1 MNAVPQTPHAQ
12 HGEEPVLIA
21 DQLTKHYQ
29 VKRGMF
35 GQGTVKAL
43 NGVSFSLTRGK
54 TLAVVGESGCGKSTL
69 ARQLTMIE
77 PPTSGRLVLEG
88 YDVAGGSKERI
99 AALRRSVQMV
109 FQNPFASLNPRKTV
123 EQTLGEPLAI
133 NTALSATERAERIA
147 QIMRTV
153 GLRPEHAKR
162 YPHMFSGGQRQR
174 VAIARAMI
182 LDPQIVVADEP
193 VSALDV
199 SIQAQILNL
208 FMDLQDQFKTS
219 YVFISHNLSVVEHV
233 ADDVMVMYF
242 GSVAELGDKK
252 TVFARPRHPY
262 TRSLMSATPAI
273 FESDRR
279 IQIKLQGELPS
290 PLNPPS
296 GCTFHQRCP
305 YAVERCRSEVP
316 QLREVDGRQVA
327 CHRAEEV
334 GEADA

>member
-1 MNAVPQTPHAQ
+1 
-12 HGEEPVLIA
+12 
-21 DQLTKHYQ
+21 
-29 VKRGMF
+29 
-35 GQGTVKAL
+35 
-43 NGVSFSLTRGK
+43 
-54 TLAVVGESGCGKSTL
+54 
-69 ARQLTMIE
+69 
-77 PPTSGRLVLEG
+77 
-88 YDVAGGSKERI
+88 
-99 AALRRSVQMV
+99 MV

-133 NTALSATERAERIA
+133 NTNLSVGERAERIA

-208 FMDLQDQFKTS
+208 FMDLQQQFRTS
-219 YVFISHNLSVVEHV
+219 YVFISHNLAVVEHV

-242 GSVAELGDKK
+242 GSVAELGDKA
-252 TVFARPRHPY
+252 TIYARPRHPY
-262 TRSLMSATPAI
+262 TRALMSATPAI
-273 FESDRR
+273 FEEDRR
-279 IQIKLQGELPS
+279 VQIKLQGELPS

-296 GCTFHQRCP
+296 GCAFHQRCP
-305 YAVERCRSEVP
+305 YAIER
-316 QLREVDGRQVA
+316 
-327 CHRAEEV
+327 
-334 GEADA
+334 

>member
-1 MNAVPQTPHAQ
+1 MNAVQQHAA
-12 HGEEPVLIA
+12 HEDDKVLVA
-21 DQLTKHYQ
+21 EDLKKHYN

-35 GQGTVKAL
+35 GTGTVKAL
-43 NGVSFSLTRGK
+43 NGVSFSLTRGR

-77 PPTSGRLVLEG
+77 PPTAGKLTIDGE
-88 YDVAGGSKERI
+88 DVAHANGEKI
-99 AALRRSVQMV
+99 AALRRRVQMV

-133 NTALSATERAERIA
+133 NTQLTASERADRIA
-147 QIMRTV
+147 HMMRIV

-208 FMDLQDQFKTS
+208 FMDLQEQFRTS
-219 YVFISHNLSVVEHV
+219 YVFISHNLAVVEHI
-233 ADDVMVMYF
+233 ADDVMVMYL
-242 GSVAELGDKK
+242 GGVAELGDKK
-252 TVFARPRHPY
+252 TVIGRPRHPY
-262 TRSLMSATPAI
+262 TRSLLSATPAI
-273 FESDRR
+273 FEADRHVK
-279 IQIKLQGELPS
+279 IKLEGELPS

-305 YAVERCRSEVP
+305 YAIERCRKEVP
-316 QLREVDGRQVA
+316 LLREVDGRQVS

-334 GEADA
+334 GE